1 MQTMKHTTTNPPG
14 KAAAANDPD
23 AAVIDAAA
31 RRNDTLAE
39 RLFALQKRLQL
50 SDEKLGR
57 KLGYQATYVSR
68 YRNFH
73 EGKWQGNLANF
84 EDAISSLLMKEE
96 LMQGDDMQLSE
107 EGFCVQSVFDYL
119 DFIHQNR
126 HIGVGYGPAGKGK
139 TCAGK
144 LYAAKNPTSLYLHI
158 WDWTTGRDKLISE
171 LATTARI
178 RCAKGESKAE
188 ALVRTFRDADRLIII
203 DNAQRLTARSRK
215 FLMDFFDATRT
226 PIAMLG
232 NQEIVAQFEKNDQH
246 ASRLGR
252 CIDVTDA
259 GGDKRADVDKA
270 SVLTLLKSYLP
281 AAAENKLAQS
291 QALEIL
297 RAKDG
302 GAARAVKMTL
312 KLAQR
317 ITTTA
322 STISPVDA
330 IRLAQTQLI
339 HQEAA

>member
-1 MQTMKHTTTNPPG
+1 MQTTTNPTG
-14 KAAAANDPD
+14 KEPTAKAESGT
-23 AAVIDAAA
+23 
-31 RRNDTLAE
+31 RNDDLAA
-39 RLFALQKRLQL
+39 RLFALQKRLDL
-50 SDEKLGR
+50 SDDKLGR
-57 KLGYQATYVSR
+57 KLGSTATYVSR
-68 YRNFH
+68 YRGFH
-73 EGKWQGNLANF
+73 EGKWTGSLVNF
-84 EDAISSLLMKEE
+84 ESAVAELLMKEE
-96 LMQGDDMQLSE
+96 LMQGDDMTLSN
-107 EGFCVQSVFDYL
+107 EGFCVKSVFEYL

-139 TCAGK
+139 TCAGR
-144 LYAAKNPTSLYLHI
+144 LYAASHTTCVYLHI

-171 LATTARI
+171 LFSAARV
-178 RCAKGESKAE
+178 RCAKQESKAE
-188 ALVRTFRDADRLIII
+188 ALVRTFRDSDRLIII

-232 NQEIVAQFEKNDQH
+232 NQEIVKQFEANDQH

-259 GGDKRADVDKA
+259 GGENRAHIDKT
-270 SVLTLLKSYLP
+270 SVSTLLKAYMP
-281 AAAENKLAQS
+281 AAADDKAAQS

-297 RAKDG
+297 RTKDG

-317 ITTTA
+317 ITGTA
-322 STISPVDA
+322 PSITPLDA
-330 IRLAQTQLI
+330 IKLAKTQLI